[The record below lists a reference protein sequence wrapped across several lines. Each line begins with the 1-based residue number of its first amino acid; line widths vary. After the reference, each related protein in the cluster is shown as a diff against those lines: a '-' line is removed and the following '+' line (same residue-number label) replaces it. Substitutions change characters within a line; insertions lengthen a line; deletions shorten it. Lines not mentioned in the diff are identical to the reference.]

1 MKIRPLSRREF
12 NNNIHI
18 DKINKRMNKSRN
30 NFSSFMRRNNYSIQ
44 NFYQTKVINHNE
56 KPKLFSL
63 LDINDKITN
72 SKGPSIPAQYRRLT
86 DIENQR
92 LFGFS
97 YKLDKT
103 LDING
108 IKRKLNNDHIKKMIN
123 NEDEKNMENNIKFKS
138 IFDDNLKSE
147 ENNCFNKK
155 AKIRGYNEL
164 NNKRNEINKMNN
176 NNYNKNNEISIENS
190 NKNDQKFSLKK
201 NPIKLIKSV
210 SLKNYDELRK
220 SNNNDIIKRDRWLPK
235 GYDSYELLVKHPKLF
250 NKKLKMEYT
259 IKKSISAKLLKD
271 KAYKSD
277 IFFFKPPTEKEVA
290 FKSLD
295 RYRDYQNSDIF
306 NIKNDSQNL
315 SKSGEKFLFK
325 ETAKR
330 KYNVSRESNSQ
341 WKPTDMNIPT
351 LTNYPSKD
359 YNILNP
365 SNKGTSLTKEKVM
378 IFCENK
384 KDKNSNMI
392 NNVNYMNPIYR
403 QKGIAE
409 YIDITRNGASNTG
422 KDYINSYNDNKNCF
436 FKRDD
441 ICSSLYNTYYQYQNI
456 CKKPFVKSFFD

>member
-1 MKIRPLSRREF
+1 MSSLTQRTNFNYSNKGNIVNLKQNIKRR
-12 NNNIHI
+12 
-18 DKINKRMNKSRN
+18 KINKSNSYIFNYHPKKESFIKN
-30 NFSSFMRRNNYSIQ
+30 N
-44 NFYQTKVINHNE
+44 
-56 KPKLFSL
+56 PKLFSL

-138 IFDDNLKSE
+138 IFDDKLKSE

-164 NNKRNEINKMNN
+164 NNKRNEINNN
-176 NNYNKNNEISIENS
+176 CGKNNEISIENS

-201 NPIKLIKSV
+201 NPIKLTKSV
-210 SLKNYDELRK
+210 SLKNYDELKK

>member
-1 MKIRPLSRREF
+1 M
-12 NNNIHI
+12 
-18 DKINKRMNKSRN
+18 
-30 NFSSFMRRNNYSIQ
+30 
-44 NFYQTKVINHNE
+44 
-56 KPKLFSL
+56 
-63 LDINDKITN
+63 
-72 SKGPSIPAQYRRLT
+72 
-86 DIENQR
+86 
-92 LFGFS
+92 
-97 YKLDKT
+97 
-103 LDING
+103 
-108 IKRKLNNDHIKKMIN
+108 
-123 NEDEKNMENNIKFKS
+123 
-138 IFDDNLKSE
+138 
-147 ENNCFNKK
+147 
-155 AKIRGYNEL
+155 
-164 NNKRNEINKMNN
+164 
-176 NNYNKNNEISIENS
+176 
-190 NKNDQKFSLKK
+190 
-201 NPIKLIKSV
+201 
-210 SLKNYDELRK
+210 
-220 SNNNDIIKRDRWLPK
+220 
-235 GYDSYELLVKHPKLF
+235 
-250 NKKLKMEYT
+250 
-259 IKKSISAKLLKD
+259 
-271 KAYKSD
+271 
-277 IFFFKPPTEKEVA
+277 
-290 FKSLD
+290 
-295 RYRDYQNSDIF
+295 
-306 NIKNDSQNL
+306 

-365 SNKGTSLTKEKVM
+365 SNKGISLTKEKVM